1 MWSCEVCEREELHVA
16 APPPPPRAAPPHAMA
31 STSAAGKLAKLEE
44 KLQAAYKRGNEK
56 NDYVGGYGGG
66 HLHAES
72 FEAVEQHEK
81 DRQRLAAEVKKA
93 RAAAKKEKKNIKQ
106 QAAAINEASSWT
118 SKILEGEARFA
129 AAEVDTEGALA
140 QATYGLKSA
149 DDFRRTRERLEEERE
164 EERGGAARGRAG
176 GGGGRRGAEG
186 AQAQEA
192 APRPRSSASR
202 TRRRRPTDKINVN
215 QTRNFALAPS
225 GLLVLVVVVV
235 RKHALLLIVAALPM
249 APALRSLTES
259 TALARA
265 RPPGIHLEIV

>member
-1 MWSCEVCEREELHVA
+1 MSVNSLQ
-16 APPPPPRAAPPHAMA
+16 RAASPMA
-31 STSAAGKLAKLEE
+31 GAAGKLAKLEE

-81 DRQRLAAEVKKA
+81 DRQKLAAEVKKA

-164 EERGGAARGRAG
+164 EERAEARREAERA
-176 GGGGRRGAEG
+176 E
-186 AQAQEA
+186 
-192 APRPRSSASR
+192 
-202 TRRRRPTDKINVN
+202 
-215 QTRNFALAPS
+215 
-225 GLLVLVVVVV
+225 
-235 RKHALLLIVAALPM
+235 VAA
-249 APALRSLTES
+249 AEERRERKRKKR
-259 TALARA
+259 RA
-265 RPPGIHLEIV
+265 EASKLSFEDEEAEADG

>member
-1 MWSCEVCEREELHVA
+1 
-16 APPPPPRAAPPHAMA
+16 MA

-81 DRQRLAAEVKKA
+81 DRQKLAAEVKKA

-140 QATYGLKSA
+140 QATRPQVGRRFSA
-149 DDFRRTRERLEEERE
+149 DARAVGGGARGGA
-164 EERGGAARGRAG
+164 RGGAARGRAAEVAAAEE
-176 GGGGRRGAEG
+176 RRERKRKKRRAE
-186 AQAQEA
+186 A
-192 APRPRSSASR
+192 RSSASR

-225 GLLVLVVVVV
+225 VYSSSSSSSYGST
-235 RKHALLLIVAALPM
+235 HSSSSSQPSPM

>member
-1 MWSCEVCEREELHVA
+1 MKPHA
-16 APPPPPRAAPPHAMA
+16 RAARTQHARTQRGRASPSPMA
-31 STSAAGKLAKLEE
+31 GAAGKLAKLEE
-44 KLQAAYKRGNEK
+44 KLRAAYKRGGEK

-81 DRQRLAAEVKKA
+81 DRQKLAAEVKKA

-164 EERGGAARGRAG
+164 EERAEARREAG
-176 GGGGRRGAEG
+176 SGRRWRPPRSGGSAS
-186 AQAQEA
+186 ARSA

-225 GLLVLVVVVV
+225 VYSSSSSSSYGST
-235 RKHALLLIVAALPM
+235 HSSSSSQPSPI

>member
-1 MWSCEVCEREELHVA
+1 
-16 APPPPPRAAPPHAMA
+16 MA
-31 STSAAGKLAKLEE
+31 GAAGKLAKLEE
-44 KLQAAYKRGNEK
+44 KLQAAYKRGGEK

-81 DRQRLAAEVKKA
+81 DRQKLAAEVKKA

-164 EERGGAARGRAG
+164 EERAEARREAERA
-176 GGGGRRGAEG
+176 
-186 AQAQEA
+186 EA
-192 APRPRSSASR
+192 AAAEERRERKRKKRRAEASKLSFE
-202 TRRRRPTDKINVN
+202 DEE
-215 QTRNFALAPS
+215 AEAD
-225 GLLVLVVVVV
+225 G
-235 RKHALLLIVAALPM
+235 
-249 APALRSLTES
+249 
-259 TALARA
+259 
-265 RPPGIHLEIV
+265 

>member
-1 MWSCEVCEREELHVA
+1 MPPAGPPVSVKSATERRSA
-16 APPPPPRAAPPHAMA
+16 RSARAAASPMA
-31 STSAAGKLAKLEE
+31 GAAGKLATLEE

-81 DRQRLAAEVKKA
+81 DRQKLAAEVKKA

-164 EERGGAARGRAG
+164 EERAEARREAERA
-176 GGGGRRGAEG
+176 E
-186 AQAQEA
+186 
-192 APRPRSSASR
+192 
-202 TRRRRPTDKINVN
+202 
-215 QTRNFALAPS
+215 
-225 GLLVLVVVVV
+225 
-235 RKHALLLIVAALPM
+235 VAA
-249 APALRSLTES
+249 AEERRERKRKKR
-259 TALARA
+259 RA
-265 RPPGIHLEIV
+265 EASKLSFEDEEAEADG

>member
-1 MWSCEVCEREELHVA
+1 MKSVNSVKSECALRSA
-16 APPPPPRAAPPHAMA
+16 AASPMA
-31 STSAAGKLAKLEE
+31 GAAGKLAKLEE
-44 KLQAAYKRGNEK
+44 KLQAAYKRGGEK

-72 FEAVEQHEK
+72 FEAGEQHEK
-81 DRQRLAAEVKKA
+81 DRQKLAAEVKKA

-164 EERGGAARGRAG
+164 EERAEARREAERA
-176 GGGGRRGAEG
+176 E
-186 AQAQEA
+186 
-192 APRPRSSASR
+192 
-202 TRRRRPTDKINVN
+202 
-215 QTRNFALAPS
+215 
-225 GLLVLVVVVV
+225 
-235 RKHALLLIVAALPM
+235 VAA
-249 APALRSLTES
+249 AEERRERKRKKR
-259 TALARA
+259 RA
-265 RPPGIHLEIV
+265 EASKLSFEDEEAEADG

>member
-1 MWSCEVCEREELHVA
+1 
-16 APPPPPRAAPPHAMA
+16 MA
-31 STSAAGKLAKLEE
+31 GAAGKLAKLEE
-44 KLQAAYKRGNEK
+44 KLQAAYKRGGEK

-81 DRQRLAAEVKKA
+81 DRQKLAAEVKKA

-164 EERGGAARGRAG
+164 EERAEARREAERAEVAAAEERRERKRKKRRAEASKLSFEEPLDDESAADVMRGPLDVLLMFETSWCKATVK
-176 GGGGRRGAEG
+176 
-186 AQAQEA
+186 
-192 APRPRSSASR
+192 RPRDGPR
-202 TRRRRPTDKINVN
+202 CPK
-215 QTRNFALAPS
+215 
-225 GLLVLVVVVV
+225 G
-235 RKHALLLIVAALPM
+235 
-249 APALRSLTES
+249 
-259 TALARA
+259 
-265 RPPGIHLEIV
+265 